1 MLSDDVNR
9 YVAMQRGFGLK
20 FDAPCRILL
29 QFARYA
35 EEHGDRYILTKR
47 VFDWCRIASSPTQA
61 STFFNAIRRLC
72 VFLHAEDTR
81 HELLPVGAFGPSQLP
96 RPTPHLLDSDHVRA
110 IMEAALELSPIDSIR
125 PHTYHH
131 LFGLLAA
138 TGLRISEALA
148 LKCSDLNEEGLVVRS
163 GKFGKSRLLPI
174 HPTTRLALARY
185 LAIRD
190 RFAADVDDLFVVTT
204 GRSPNKSTVCR
215 VFVQLARELGLRPPS
230 PTRGVRLHDLRH
242 TFAVRSL
249 ESCVHDRHVVANHML
264 ALSTYLGHVNVT
276 NTYWYL
282 EATPV
287 LLNHIAEAC
296 EHLFWGE
303 MS

>member
-35 EEHGDRYILTKR
+35 EEHGDRYILTQR

-110 IMEAALELSPIDSIR
+110 IMEAALELSPKDSIR

-163 GKFGKSRLLPI
+163 GKFDKSRLLPI

-185 LAIRD
+185 LAIRG

-242 TFAVRSL
+242 NS
-249 ESCVHDRHVVANHML
+249 
-264 ALSTYLGHVNVT
+264 
-276 NTYWYL
+276 
-282 EATPV
+282 EATIIPSV
-287 LLNHIAEAC
+287 TSIVVDMTRRC
-296 EHLFWGE
+296 STGRR
-303 MS
+303 SDG

>member
-1 MLSDDVNR
+1 MLSDDVKR
-9 YVAMQRGFGLK
+9 YVAIQRGFGLK
-20 FDAPCRILL
+20 FNAPYRILQ

-35 EEHGDRYILTKR
+35 EERGDQYILSQR
-47 VFDWCRIASSPTQA
+47 VFDWCRSASTPTQA

-72 VFLHAEDTR
+72 VFLHAEDVR

-96 RPTPHLLDSDHVRA
+96 RPTPHLLDSHHVRA
-110 IMEAALELSPIDSIR
+110 IMDAALELSPKDSIS

-148 LKCSDLNEEGLVVRS
+148 LKCSDLNEDGLVIRS

-174 HPTTRLALARY
+174 HPTTRLALNRY

-190 RFAADVDDLFVVTT
+190 KFVTHVDDLFVVTT
-204 GRSPNKSTVCR
+204 GRSPDQSTVCR
-215 VFVQLARELGLRPPS
+215 VFVRLARELGLRPPS
-230 PTRGVRLHDLRH
+230 PMRGVRLHDLRH

-249 ESCVHDRHVVANHML
+249 ESCAHDRHVVSNHML
-264 ALSTYLGHVNVT
+264 ALCTYLGHVDVT
-276 NTYWYL
+276 STYWYL

-287 LLNHIAEAC
+287 LMNHIAEAS

-303 MS
+303 TS